1 MGLEQDEYPKIHDKL
16 YNSSS
21 TTGSLVLITP
31 LLPSLFS
38 FPYFLF
44 PISLPSS
51 AVQNLILRFFFQTS
65 SLLEYLL

>member
-1 MGLEQDEYPKIHDKL
+1 MGPEQDEYPKIHDKL

-38 FPYFLF
+38 FPYFPSLF
-44 PISLPSS
+44 RCPKFNSQVFFSNLQSS
-51 AVQNLILRFFFQTS
+51 GIFAMNNH
-65 SLLEYLL
+65 